1 MQYLAKCDLIV
12 YDLHFG
18 NPEDVKLAL
27 KALSKPAAEGEERPA
42 ETILILI
49 SSLLAW
55 DKTPKNLQ
63 ELVNPTEAK
72 IRAAAAA
79 EAEAL
84 AAKEANADGDAEN
97 EDEDKEE
104 KEEAVMS

>member
-27 KALSKPAAEGEERPA
+27 RALSRPPSEGEERPS

-55 DKTPKNLQ
+55 DKTQRNIQ
-63 ELVNPTEAK
+63 EIVTPNEA
-72 IRAAAAA
+72 RRRAAEAAAAA
-79 EAEAL
+79 ELIAKAAL
-84 AAKEANADGDAEN
+84 Q
-97 EDEDKEE
+97 
-104 KEEAVMS
+104 